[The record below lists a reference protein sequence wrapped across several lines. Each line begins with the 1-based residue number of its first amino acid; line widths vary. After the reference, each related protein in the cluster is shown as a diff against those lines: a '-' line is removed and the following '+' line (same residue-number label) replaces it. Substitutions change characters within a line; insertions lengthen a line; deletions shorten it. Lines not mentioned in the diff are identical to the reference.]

1 MSKKVI
7 RMVDFARRLT
17 LPRDLTEKL
26 NLSPNESV
34 ELMFSEKN
42 RCIVIKK
49 HEHRYKQNK

>member
-26 NLSPNESV
+26 NLLPNESV

-42 RCIVIKK
+42 HCIVIKK
-49 HEHRYKQNK
+49 HEHRYK

>member
-42 RCIVIKK
+42 HCIVIKK
-49 HEHRYKQNK
+49 HEHRYK